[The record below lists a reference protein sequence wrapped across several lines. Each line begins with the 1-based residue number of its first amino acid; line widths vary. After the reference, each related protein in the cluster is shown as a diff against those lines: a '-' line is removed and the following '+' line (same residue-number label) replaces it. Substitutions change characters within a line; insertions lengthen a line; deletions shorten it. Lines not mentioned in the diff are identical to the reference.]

1 MKRRLFW
8 KLSAVIVAGTVLL
21 FWLIHILVNKTEQHM
36 SFIDEAHQQT
46 LYEYAARAE
55 QLYISG
61 DDAQLAQWLQTIR
74 EKEDT
79 WVALVQPKIEP
90 IAGSQLSDEFRERF
104 RLGRSIDWKIHLYFK
119 TNPVMDVV
127 FADGITH
134 FLITLPQRM
143 RPGTYWL
150 ETNLLLQLALPMI
163 LMAMISIIIYRHVM
177 SPLRQL
183 ERATQAISQGHF
195 EVRLRNSLGR
205 RNDEITA
212 LADTFDSM
220 AERIGKLVQSQRH
233 LTSDLSHELRTPL
246 TRIELALSWAEQNT
260 PDSPPLRRIREECQ
274 QMRQLVEDTLSLAW
288 LENEQPTLQTD
299 DLDLTDLIDSIVDN
313 ARFEFP
319 HHRLELN
326 LPEHAPLSHSS
337 DRALGHAIENIIR
350 NALSHTPVGGT
361 VMVSLLQQQ
370 ERYLIHVDDEGPGV
384 NSKYLE
390 DIFKPFFRLG
400 RASRHHYQGFGV
412 GLSLAKRQIEAVGG
426 QLKAS
431 NHEFKG
437 LRMTITLPVTSSF
450 AQ

>member
-61 DDAQLAQWLQTIR
+61 DDAQLTQWLQTIR

-150 ETNLLLQLALPMI
+150 ETNLLLQLALPML
-163 LMAMISIIIYRHVM
+163 LMAMISIIVYRHVM

-319 HHRLELN
+319 HHRLKLN
-326 LPEHAPLSHSS
+326 LPEHAPLSLSS

>member
-61 DDAQLAQWLQTIR
+61 DDAQLTQWLQTIR

-150 ETNLLLQLALPMI
+150 ETNLLLQLALPML
-163 LMAMISIIIYRHVM
+163 LMAMISIIVYRHVM

-326 LPEHAPLSHSS
+326 LPEHAPLSLSS

-437 LRMTITLPVTSSF
+437 FRMTITLPVTSSF

>member
-1 MKRRLFW
+1 MKRRLLW

-46 LYEYAARAE
+46 LYAYAAKAE
-55 QLYISG
+55 ELHKSG
-61 DDAQLAQWLQTIR
+61 DEAGLAQWLQTIR
-74 EKEDT
+74 DAEDT
-79 WVALVQPKIEP
+79 WVAVVQPKIEP
-90 IAGSQLSDEFRERF
+90 IAGSELSQAFRERF

-119 TNPVMDVV
+119 TNPVMDVI

-150 ETNLLLQLALPMI
+150 ETNLLLQIALPML
-163 LMAMISIIIYRHVM
+163 LMAVISIIIYRHVM

-183 ERATQAISQGHF
+183 ERATQEISQGHF
-195 EVRLRNSLGR
+195 EVRLRNSLGK

-212 LADTFDSM
+212 LADTFDRM

-260 PDSPPLRRIREECQ
+260 PDSEPLRRIREECQ

-299 DLDLTDLIDSIVDN
+299 ELDLTDLIDSIVDD

-319 HHRLELN
+319 HHTLELN

-350 NALSHTPVGGT
+350 NALTHTPEGGT
-361 VMVSLLQQQ
+361 VVVSLLQQ
-370 ERYLIHVDDEGPGV
+370 ERIYRVHIDDEGPGV
-384 NSKYLE
+384 NSKYLD

-431 NHEFKG
+431 NHQLKG
-437 LRMTITLPVTSSF
+437 LRMTITLPVTLITP
-450 AQ
+450 Q

>member
-150 ETNLLLQLALPMI
+150 ETNLLLQLALPML
-163 LMAMISIIIYRHVM
+163 LMAMISIIVYRHVM

-319 HHRLELN
+319 HHRLKLN
-326 LPEHAPLSHSS
+326 LPEHAPLSLSS

>member
-36 SFIDEAHQQT
+36 SFIAEAHQQT

-79 WVALVQPKIEP
+79 WVALVQPKIKT

-183 ERATQAISQGHF
+183 DRATQAISQGHF

-212 LADTFDSM
+212 LAETFDSM
-220 AERIGKLVQSQRH
+220 VERIGKLVQSQRH

-288 LENEQPTLQTD
+288 LENEQPKLQTD

-326 LPEHAPLSHSS
+326 LPELAPLSHSS

-350 NALSHTPVGGT
+350 NALSHTPVGGM
-361 VMVSLLQQQ
+361 VMLSLLQEQ

-390 DIFKPFFRLG
+390 DIFKPFFRQG

-431 NHEFKG
+431 NQESKG

>member
-150 ETNLLLQLALPMI
+150 ETNLLLQLALPML

-326 LPEHAPLSHSS
+326 LPEHAPLSLSS

>member
-36 SFIDEAHQQT
+36 SFIAEAHQQT
-46 LYEYAARAE
+46 LYEYAAKAE

-61 DDAQLAQWLQTIR
+61 DDAQLAQWLQAIR

-79 WVALVQPKIEP
+79 WVALVQPKIAP

-143 RPGTYWL
+143 RPSTYWL
-150 ETNLLLQLALPMI
+150 ETNLLLQLALPML

-183 ERATQAISQGHF
+183 ERVTQAISQGHF

-319 HHRLELN
+319 HHGLKLN

-337 DRALGHAIENIIR
+337 DRTLGHAIENIIR
-350 NALSHTPVGGT
+350 NALTHTPVGGT

-431 NHEFKG
+431 NQEFKG

>member
-61 DDAQLAQWLQTIR
+61 DDAQLTQWLQTIR

-150 ETNLLLQLALPMI
+150 ETNLLLQLALPML
-163 LMAMISIIIYRHVM
+163 LMAMISIIVYRHVM

-260 PDSPPLRRIREECQ
+260 PESPPLRRIREECQ

-299 DLDLTDLIDSIVDN
+299 DLDLSDLIDSIVDN

-326 LPEHAPLSHSS
+326 LPEHAPLSLSS

-400 RASRHHYQGFGV
+400 RASRNHYQGFGV

-437 LRMTITLPVTSSF
+437 FRMTITLPVTSSF

>member
-61 DDAQLAQWLQTIR
+61 DDAQLTQWLQTIR

-150 ETNLLLQLALPMI
+150 ETNLLLQLALPML
-163 LMAMISIIIYRHVM
+163 LMAMISIIVYRHVM

-183 ERATQAISQGHF
+183 ERARQAISQGHF

-299 DLDLTDLIDSIVDN
+299 DLDLSDLIDSIVDN

-326 LPEHAPLSHSS
+326 LPEHAPLSLSS

-437 LRMTITLPVTSSF
+437 FRMTITLPVTSSF

>member
-61 DDAQLAQWLQTIR
+61 DDAQLTQWLQTIR

-150 ETNLLLQLALPMI
+150 ETNLLLQLALPML
-163 LMAMISIIIYRHVM
+163 LMAMISIIVYRHVM

-319 HHRLELN
+319 HHRLKLN
-326 LPEHAPLSHSS
+326 LPEHAPLSLSS

-400 RASRHHYQGFGV
+400 RASRDHYQGFGV

-437 LRMTITLPVTSSF
+437 FRMTITLPVTSSF

>member
-319 HHRLELN
+319 HHRLKLN

-350 NALSHTPVGGT
+350 NALSHTPLGGT